1 MEAGVRWAWVGGI
14 GKAVVYYSSSSSSSV
29 VLVVAVLSAGCFDP
43 SGRQV
48 LEVPEVRYG
57 CYQ

>member
-1 MEAGVRWAWVGGI
+1 MGL
-14 GKAVVYYSSSSSSSV
+14 GKVVYSEAVVYYSSSSSSSV
-29 VLVVAVLSAGCFDP
+29 VLLLVVAVLSAGCFDP

-57 CYQ
+57 WY